1 MRHHTVSSGA
11 QQATLPRRGRSA
23 HRQPT
28 QPVRGHRWRIGGPVV
43 AALIGATVAAGQSWA
58 ALPAADVSSS
68 GTLVDDAMA
77 RTVTGGWGAA
87 TVGGPYTLSSPRAGA
102 VRPGGATLTVPVAG
116 TSVSATLTQVKALD
130 STTST
135 NFSLDEVPT
144 VGGGVYT
151 SLLLRRQPNRDGYR
165 AKVRVLPGGEVRLSF
180 SRIHADVESAVGGED
195 RTGLLLAAHQQLN
208 LQVEISGSAPV
219 TLRSR
224 VWLGGAAPDWQQTVM
239 DTDVNKVTAPG
250 SSGLMVYLSA
260 GSQAPAAVTFGRL
273 GAGGLPAVAS
283 GPTTTPVV
291 ATPPAA
297 PVLDPAPPTSPA
309 AGPPGAGTGTS
320 GSAGSVPV
328 GSATY
333 PMPADALV
341 VSPSGNDSAVGSAG
355 APLQTVARAIAV
367 ATSGRTIVLRGGSYH
382 ESVKIPPNKQLTI
395 QPFPGEQ
402 VWFDGSSPV
411 TGWAQSGTS
420 WVKTGWT
427 TQFDSTPCYNAG
439 SCNNPNPDFQFVGSD
454 FPMAAHPDQ
463 VWIGATALRQVD
475 SLAHLT
481 TGSFFVDYPSSQL
494 YIGSDPTGQE
504 VRASDLTD
512 AIWVQSAGSTV
523 RGIGVHR
530 YGTPLPGLGTVKA
543 DGVGVTLENMVV
555 SDNATEGIGAFKS
568 NITLRHLTVD
578 RNGILGIH
586 ANAAYG
592 LKVDSVEASGN
603 NSEHFKQAPVSGGIK
618 ITRSRGVS
626 VVNSVFADNIGP
638 GVWFDESVYDITL
651 TRNLIARN
659 AGHGVALE
667 LSAKAVVAENR
678 IFDNGRIGLKINNT
692 NGVDVWNNTFVG
704 NAANTVHVVQDSRLA
719 SNPATPGHDRLQPV
733 PDPTVTWVAGSVTV
747 SDNIFSHA
755 AGSSPCVLCV
765 QDATH
770 QRTAEQM
777 DVIANGNVY
786 NRVSATS
793 PAALVAWSTGAG
805 VQNFPSLPAFQA
817 ATGQDTASVAVDG
830 PSVVDGNGKL
840 VSSLPATVAQ
850 PLPAAVAATVG
861 LPAGTRQVGAAG
873 G

>member
-1 MRHHTVSSGA
+1 MSHHTVSSGA
-11 QQATLPRRGRSA
+11 QPATLPRHRRSA
-23 HRQPT
+23 HRQPP
-28 QPVRGHRWRIGGPVV
+28 QPARAQRWRISGLVA

-58 ALPAADVSSS
+58 APPAADVAGS

-87 TVGGPYTLSSPRAGA
+87 TVGGPYTLSSPRAGS
-102 VRPGGATLTVPVAG
+102 VRPGGATLTVPVVG
-116 TSVSATLTQVKALD
+116 TSISATLAQVRALD

-135 NFSLDEVPT
+135 TFSLDEVPT

-151 SLLLRRQPNRDGYR
+151 SLLLRRQSNRDGYR

-180 SRIHADVESAVGGED
+180 SRMRADVESAVGGEN

-208 LQVEISGSAPV
+208 LQVEIAGTSSV

-224 VWLGGAAPDWQQTVM
+224 VWLGGAAPDWQQTVV
-239 DTDVNKVTAPG
+239 DTGVDTVTASG
-250 SSGLMVYLSA
+250 SSGLMVYLSS

-273 GAGGLPAVAS
+273 SAGGLPSVVSTPAT
-283 GPTTTPVV
+283 PPVV
-291 ATPPAA
+291 ATPPAP
-297 PVLDPAPPTSPA
+297 PVLAPGLPTSPA
-309 AGPPGAGTGTS
+309 AGPPGVGAS
-320 GSAGSVPV
+320 GSGGSVPV

-333 PMPADALV
+333 PVPADALV
-341 VSPSGNDSAVGSAG
+341 VSPTGNDNAVGSAG

-367 ATSGRTIVLRGGSYH
+367 AASGRTIVLRGGSYH
-382 ESVKIPPNKQLTI
+382 ESVKIPSNKQLTI
-395 QPFPGEQ
+395 QSFPGEQ
-402 VWFDGSSPV
+402 VWFDGSSPI

-481 TGSFFVDYPSSQL
+481 TGSFFVDYPSAQL
-494 YIGSDPTGQE
+494 YIGSDPTGEE

-530 YGTPLPGLGTVKA
+530 YGTPLPKLGTVKA
-543 DGVGVTLENMVV
+543 DGDGVTLENMVV

-568 NITLRHLTVD
+568 NITLRHLAVD

-592 LKVDSVEASGN
+592 LKVNSVEASGN

-638 GVWFDESVYDITL
+638 GTWFDESVYDITL
-651 TRNLIARN
+651 TGNTIARN

-678 IFDNGRIGLKINNT
+678 ILDNGRIGLKINNT

-704 NAANTVHVVQDSRLA
+704 NGANTIHVVQDSRLA
-719 SNPATPGHDRLQPV
+719 SNPATPGHDRLQPI
-733 PDPTVTWVAGSVTV
+733 PDPTVTWIAGSVTV
-747 SDNIFSHA
+747 SNNIFSHA

-777 DVIANGNVY
+777 NVTANGNVY

-805 VQNFPSLPAFQA
+805 IQNFPSLAAFQA
-817 ATGQDTASVAVDG
+817 ATGQDRVSVAMDG

-840 VSSLPATVAQ
+840 VSSLPTTLAQ